1 MGETIWSMRQQIKQL
16 LGLKE
21 KVPDSPVTLNDQDLL
36 NNVTELLRLLLVET
50 FIVETQPPQVS

>member
-1 MGETIWSMRQQIKQL
+1 MRQQIKQL